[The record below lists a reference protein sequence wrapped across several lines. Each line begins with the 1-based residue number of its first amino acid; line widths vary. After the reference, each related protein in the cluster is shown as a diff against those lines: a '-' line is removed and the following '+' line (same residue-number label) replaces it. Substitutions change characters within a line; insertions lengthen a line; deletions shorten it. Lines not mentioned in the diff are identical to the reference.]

1 VALSLIH
8 ETWHLKAA
16 CRGPESA
23 LFFPPSTPERRD
35 DREAREAYA
44 KKICAQCH
52 VQGDCLEF
60 ALRVREPHGIWG
72 GLTETER
79 RTLFPEDDA

>member
-1 VALSLIH
+1 MALGLVH

-35 DREAREAYA
+35 DRDARESHA
-44 KKICAQCH
+44 KEICAQCH
-52 VQGDCLEF
+52 VRDDCLEF

-72 GLTETER
+72 GLTEAER
-79 RTLFPEDDA
+79 RVLLPDDDV

>member
-1 VALSLIH
+1 
-8 ETWHLKAA
+8 LKAA

-35 DREAREAYA
+35 DREARETYA
-44 KKICAQCH
+44 KNICAQCH
-52 VQGDCLEF
+52 VRGDCLQF

-79 RTLFPEDDA
+79 RTLFPEDNA